1 MLNIPISSYST
12 LFMSIYWMLQ
22 TLYSVDTS
30 SNFRANVT
38 LKLGLS
44 TDFNTECDDTVY
56 KVVVCAGEFTN
67 RCQLVGPISRF
78 IQATCAF
85 QGPPESISFLVSSV
99 GSPIELQVTV
109 QKVGE
114 QDIQQLRNTEFR
126 LTEENELSVTSY
138 DLSLMV
144 RFYVTYSCLPNY
156 FGKLC
161 TKYCNIEATEYRCDH
176 LGNML
181 CQPGY
186 YMDQKFQICRLDQ
199 CANHKHYCFN
209 NGVCMNNPNIDAMNS
224 ALCICPSNYKG
235 LRCEL
240 ENYMVTSK
248 TSLESINKLSLE
260 NNKLTNRNN
269 SIYYKSLLNN
279 TTTTTITT
287 ATTTTSTTATTID
300 DEHSKFNEYDKNQHM
315 KYIHFKD
322 DSVDPIQVK
331 PVTQQLIKPITI
343 NTTISPTESTIEMVV
358 LMKNAKVFTEQ
369 NWRKVIILSSIGLIL
384 IITISTG
391 CIGLVLCIMRRK
403 PKKSNITRII
413 TPDSNC
419 NYKSTRQWMPIDQ
432 PPTGFNYYDNSD
444 YRIFPGNTNNSIIE
458 TDAAYPTSLSETQ
471 LQTNTNIDGNYGMY
485 DVSSPHA
492 YYINHYKQ
500 HRQQFHEQQLQQS
513 LQQQQYQTF
522 RHSSIGTTGCHNELL
537 NENSFTSIP
546 KNVYLPN
553 RYMTWNS
560 TNKKQPPCYLT
571 SVKQLSLDNRDHGE
585 NYEEG
590 YHHQGQSMIN
600 LNSYH
605 SNNSHNTNENSR
617 FPINLDN
624 PSIINNKND
633 MHNNDNTTSYLQT
646 SCNPF
651 SLSLHDSYITDGYFD
666 QLPNISDD
674 YTNNNN
680 NYVIHDDNNH
690 YLSYKAV
697 QDTINMTSNNY
708 NRNHMN
714 SSTLPPTVSLTS
726 SLTSKVPNV
735 VESLPPPPL
744 PPLSLP
750 PSQFSNCCH
759 Y

>member
-1 MLNIPISSYST
+1 MLNIQFSSYST
-12 LFMSIYWMLQ
+12 LFISLYWIIQ
-22 TLYSVDTS
+22 TLYYVDTS

-44 TDFNTECDDTVY
+44 TDFKTECDDTVY

-85 QGPPESISFLVSSV
+85 QGPPESISFPVSSV

-126 LTEENELSVTSY
+126 LTEESELSVTSY

-161 TKYCNIEATEYRCDH
+161 TKYCNTEATEYRCDH

-199 CANHKHYCFN
+199 CAIHKHYCLN
-209 NGVCMNNPNIDAMNS
+209 NGVCMNNPNIDVMNL

-235 LRCEL
+235 SRCEI
-240 ENYMVTSK
+240 ENHMVTSK
-248 TSLESINKLSLE
+248 TSSDSLNKLSLE
-260 NNKLTNRNN
+260 NNELVKRNI
-269 SIYYKSLLNN
+269 SIYHKSLLNN
-279 TTTTTITT
+279 TTTATTTTTTNTTTTITT
-287 ATTTTSTTATTID
+287 ATTTD
-300 DEHSKFNEYDKNQHM
+300 NEQMKLKDHDKNQHM

-322 DSVDPIQVK
+322 DSVNSIPLK
-331 PVTQQLIKPITI
+331 PVTQHLIKPITI
-343 NTTISPTESTIEMVV
+343 NTTISPTVSTIEMVV
-358 LMKNAKVFTEQ
+358 LMKNAKNITEQ

-384 IITISTG
+384 IITTSTG
-391 CIGLVLCIMRRK
+391 CIGLVLCIIRRK
-403 PKKSNITRII
+403 PKKPNTSSII
-413 TPDSNC
+413 TPDSSC

-432 PPTGFNYYDNSD
+432 PPTSFNYYDSSD
-444 YRIFPGNTNNSIIE
+444 YRIFPSNTNNSIIE
-458 TDAAYPTSLSETQ
+458 TDAVYPTSLSESF

-485 DVSSPHA
+485 DISSPHT
-492 YYINHYKQ
+492 YYLNQYKQ
-500 HRQQFHEQQLQQS
+500 HHQQLHEQQLQQP
-513 LQQQQYQTF
+513 LQQHQQQSF
-522 RHSSIGTTGCHNELL
+522 RHSSVGTTGCHNELL
-537 NENSFTSIP
+537 DENTFATIP
-546 KNVYLPN
+546 KNTYLSN

-560 TNKKQPPCYLT
+560 TNKKQPPCYIT
-571 SVKQLSLDNRDHGE
+571 SVKQLPLDNRNHSE
-585 NYEEG
+585 NYEG
-590 YHHQGQSMIN
+590 YHCQGQSMIN
-600 LNSYH
+600 LNSNH
-605 SNNSHNTNENSR
+605 SYNSHNTNENSGL
-617 FPINLDN
+617 PINLDN
-624 PSIINNKND
+624 PSIINNNNND
-633 MHNNDNTTSYLQT
+633 MHNNDNLQT
-646 SCNPF
+646 SRNPL
-651 SLSLHDSYITDGYFD
+651 SLSLHDSYITNGYFD

-680 NYVIHDDNNH
+680 NYVIHDDTNH

-697 QDTINMTSNNY
+697 HDTINLTPNNY
-708 NRNHMN
+708 NRIRMD

-726 SLTSKVPNV
+726 SLSSKVAPLV
-735 VESLPPPPL
+735 QALPLPPP
-744 PPLSLP
+744 SLP
-750 PSQFSNCCH
+750 LSQFSNLCH